1 MIGETISRYR
11 IIEQL
16 GEGGMGVVYLAED
29 TTLERQVALKFL
41 TSTGPEY
48 RARFL
53 REARAVSVLSHPN
66 IATVFDYGETPEGQP
81 YIVMELVKGEPL
93 SEKLQSGSLPLAEA
107 VRIVCFIAEALGEAH
122 HRGVVHR
129 DVKPSNVIITD
140 RDQVKVVDFGLVKQI
155 FEESEEAGDNR
166 ASQAGTRTRSDVI
179 IGTPL
184 YLSPEQAMGRAV
196 DRRSDLF
203 ALGAVLYE
211 CITGQSA
218 FGGGSVIEIG
228 AQVIHVTP
236 LVPSKLNEHVP
247 PELDRITMKA
257 LEKKIDAR
265 YQSAEELLEDL
276 RSLLPSLQT
285 DKFRARVRSTK
296 SFAPQR
302 THSASALT
310 TLAETFREPRLS
322 WGTVLIAVIVVVSA
336 MVAIAIWRRPA
347 PYKPTPVA
355 LEWYNKGTDYL
366 RNGAFLQ
373 ASKALEQAV
382 GADPKFAMAH
392 ARLAEALFELDYAD
406 KALNEALIAR
416 RLVPN
421 QSQLP
426 EVDALYL
433 EAVTATATRDF
444 PGAIKAYK
452 EIARLSP
459 EDPQVY
465 VDLGRAYE
473 KNDEFRPAID
483 SYVTATNRA
492 PQNPTPYLRVGVLY
506 GDQVDLPTA
515 MTSFDKAQALF
526 DALGNYEGQAEVAFQ
541 RGSLFDKQNKPKL
554 ARPHLERALE
564 LAQTT
569 GSQYQEVK
577 TMLALGNVTVDEGNA
592 SLGRSLMQQ
601 AIDKA
606 QANHID
612 RYVKRGL
619 VDLGN
624 SFLVSGPYAEAEK
637 YYRQSLELAKNQKDN
652 RNAARALLALG
663 SVLLRESKIAEA
675 TSCIEEARPFYEQ
688 AGYRKEAMQR
698 FALLARAKY
707 KTGDYDAALKAH
719 EEQLKVAEQLGD
731 SSQTLLAHGDIGD
744 TLSGQG
750 RYPEALKHYEETYVI
765 AKSLPS
771 EKNIALSLTNRANAS
786 WSLGHY
792 DEARGYLAEAVKI
805 AEKPEASKNMVA
817 WFHLAGARIALSER
831 NWPEAEAKAQQAM
844 AVGVNEFKDVAIEA
858 AHIRGL
864 ARVFSGKF
872 REGTTDC
879 EQAVRA
885 ARETTEP
892 ALRAN
897 SLLAVSQAYLQSGD
911 STAALKAAVES
922 QEMFSR
928 LGALD
933 HEWIA
938 LLIAARASQSAGQTQ
953 ESMEYAARAENLL
966 GGLQQKWG
974 AENYN
979 SYLNRPD
986 IQFYRKWLSGFPLG
1000 KP

>member
-29 TTLERQVALKFL
+29 ITLERQVALKFL

-81 YIVMELVKGEPL
+81 YIVMELVKGGPL
-93 SEKLQSGSLPLAEA
+93 SEKLCSGSLPLAEA
-107 VRIVCFIAEALGEAH
+107 VRIVSLIAEALAEAH

-155 FEESEEAGDNR
+155 FEEAGEAGDNR
-166 ASQAGTRTRSDVI
+166 ATHAGTRTRSDVI
-179 IGTPL
+179 VGTPL

-218 FGGGSVIEIG
+218 FAGGSVIEIG

-236 LVPSKLNEHVP
+236 PAPSKVNEHVP

-276 RSLLPSLQT
+276 RSLLPSLNT
-285 DKFRARVRSTK
+285 GGVRSRVRSTK
-296 SFAPQR
+296 SLAPQR

-322 WGTVLIAVIVVVSA
+322 WGTMLIVFIVFVSA
-336 MVAIAIWRRPA
+336 MVAVAIWRRPA
-347 PYKPTPVA
+347 PYTPAPVA
-355 LEWYNKGTDYL
+355 LDWYNKGTDYL
-366 RNGAFLQ
+366 RNGAYLQ
-373 ASKALEQAV
+373 ASKALEQAIA
-382 GADPKFAMAH
+382 ADPKFAMAH

-406 KALNEALIAR
+406 RAQNEALIAR

-444 PGAIKAYK
+444 PGAITAYK

-473 KNDEFRPAID
+473 KNDQFRPAID

-515 MTSFDKAQALF
+515 MASFDRAQALF

-541 RGSLFDKQNKPKL
+541 RGALFDKQGKPAQ

-564 LAQTT
+564 LAKTT

-577 TMLALGNVTVDEGNA
+577 TMLALGNVRVDESKFA
-592 SLGRSLMQQ
+592 EGRNLVRQ

-606 QANHID
+606 QSERID

-619 VDLGN
+619 VDMGN
-624 SFLVSGPYAEAEK
+624 SFMGSGEYAEAEK
-637 YYRQSLELAKNQKDN
+637 YYQQSLELAKNQKDN

-675 TSCIEEARPFYEQ
+675 TSCLEEARPFYEQ

-698 FALLARAKY
+698 FNLLARAKY
-707 KTGDYDAALKAH
+707 QTGDYEAALKAH

-731 SSQTLLAHGDIGD
+731 SSQALLAHGDIGD

-750 RYPEALKHYEETYVI
+750 RYPEALKHYEESYVI
-765 AKSLPS
+765 AKSLRN

-792 DEARGYLAEAVKI
+792 DEARGYLAEAEKL
-805 AEKPEASKNMVA
+805 AEKPEAGKNMVA
-817 WFHLAGARIALSER
+817 WFHLAGARMALSER
-831 NWPEAEAKAQQAM
+831 NWPQAQAKAQQSLTVAGTASRNIAIVATHTRGM
-844 AVGVNEFKDVAIEA
+844 AQ
-858 AHIRGL
+858 
-864 ARVFSGKF
+864 VFSGAL
-872 REGTTDC
+872 RPGLADC
-879 EQAVRA
+879 EQAVRI
-885 ARETTEP
+885 ARETKEP
-892 ALRAN
+892 ALMAN
-897 SLLAVSQAYLQSGD
+897 ALLALSQAHLQSGD
-911 STAALKAAVES
+911 TAHALKAALES

-938 LLIAARASQSAGQTQ
+938 LLVAARASQSAGHTQ
-953 ESMEYAARAENLL
+953 DSQAYASRANTLL
-966 GGLQQKWG
+966 AALQQRWG
-974 AENYN
+974 IDNYK
-979 SYLNRPD
+979 SYEKRLD
-986 IQFYRKWLSGFPLG
+986 IDFYLKWLSGFPLS

>member
-29 TTLERQVALKFL
+29 ITLERQVALKFL

-93 SEKLQSGSLPLAEA
+93 SEKLGSGSLPLAEA
-107 VRIVCFIAEALGEAH
+107 VRIVSLIAEALGEAH
-122 HRGVVHR
+122 HRGIVHR

-155 FEESEEAGDNR
+155 FEESGEGDNR
-166 ASQAGTRTRSDVI
+166 AMQTGTRTRSDVI
-179 IGTPL
+179 VGTPL
-184 YLSPEQAMGRAV
+184 YLSPEQAMGKAV

-218 FGGGSVIEIG
+218 FAGGSVIEIG

-236 LVPSKLNEHVP
+236 LAPSKLNEHVP

-257 LEKKIDAR
+257 LEKNIDAR

-276 RSLLPSLQT
+276 RSLVPSLKT
-285 DKFRARVRSTK
+285 DGVRRRVRSTK
-296 SFAPQR
+296 SLAPQR

-322 WGTVLIAVIVVVSA
+322 WGTVLIVFVIVVSA
-336 MVAIAIWRRPA
+336 MVAVAIWRRPA
-347 PYKPTPVA
+347 PYKPGPVT
-355 LEWYNKGTDYL
+355 LDWYNKGTEYL

-382 GADPKFAMAH
+382 AADPKFAMAH
-392 ARLAEALFELDYAD
+392 ARLAEAFFELDYAD
-406 KALNEALIAR
+406 GATNEALIAR

-444 PGAIKAYK
+444 PGAIKAYQ

-473 KNDEFRPAID
+473 KNDQFRPAIE
-483 SYVTATNRA
+483 SYVTATSRA
-492 PQNPTPYLRVGVLY
+492 PQNPTPFLRVGVLY
-506 GDQVDLPTA
+506 GDQVDLATA
-515 MTSFDKAQALF
+515 MESFTRAQELF

-541 RGSLFDKQNKPKL
+541 QGALLDKQGKPAQ

-564 LAQTT
+564 LAKTT

-577 TMLALGNVTVDEGNA
+577 TMLALGNVSVDENKFA
-592 SLGRSLMQQ
+592 EGRYLVRQ
-601 AIDKA
+601 AIEKA
-606 QANHID
+606 QSEHID
-612 RYVKRGL
+612 RYVKRGF

-624 SFLVSGPYAEAEK
+624 SFLGSADYPEAEE
-637 YYRQSLELAKNQKDN
+637 YYRQSLELAKNQKDG

-663 SVLLRESKIAEA
+663 NVLIRESKIAEA
-675 TSCIEEARPFYEQ
+675 ISYLEEARPFYEQ

-698 FALLARAKY
+698 FVLLARAKY

-731 SSQTLLAHGDIGD
+731 ASQTLLAHGDIGD

-805 AEKPEASKNMVA
+805 AEKPEASKNVVA

-831 NWPEAEAKAQQAM
+831 NWPEAEAKAQQAV
-844 AVGVNEFKDVAIEA
+844 AVGGSEFKDVAIEA

-864 ARVFSGKF
+864 ARVFSG
-872 REGTTDC
+872 RIRDGRVDC
-879 EQAVRA
+879 EQAVRT
-885 ARETTEP
+885 ARETAEP
-892 ALRAN
+892 ALLAN
-897 SLLAVSQAYLQSGD
+897 SLLALSHAYLQSGD
-911 STAALKAAVES
+911 SAGALKASLES

-933 HEWIA
+933 REWVA
-938 LLIAARASQSAGQTQ
+938 WLIAARASQSAGQTQ
-953 ESMEYAARAENLL
+953 ESTEYAIRAENLL
-966 GGLQQKWG
+966 RGLQQKWG

-1000 KP
+1000 KS